1 MPTPKTI
8 ASKLQLPLQGSYGD
22 DKLAKNFIEGLNAA
36 TSYEGDSNNL
46 YLLYKPASGKQ
57 TFRMVFRV
65 VSSK

>member
-8 ASKLQLPLQGSYGD
+8 ASKLQFTAGSYGD

-46 YLLYKPASGKQ
+46 YLLYKPASGK
-57 TFRMVFRV
+57 
-65 VSSK
+65 